1 MKFTKTLLALVLTA
15 ILVLPA
21 CNPGCAAVSAVAT
34 ATSTFAGQI
43 LQCDSAGTASLNSE
57 FTNVIESVVP
67 SFCTAT
73 NDGKKLL
80 TGPLANTFCPVIAS
94 ALVGYVAT
102 NTLPAG
108 CSGANL
114 AALTVT
120 KLTSLCELIPVSAPA
135 S

>member
-73 NDGKKLL
+73 NDG
-80 TGPLANTFCPVIAS
+80 PLANTFCPVIAS